1 MADDV
6 KNIWAGFLG
15 SLMLDVD
22 DALRRQESQD
32 SPTTRRGLIRTLIAA
47 VEGLA
52 WIYREHV
59 LGIAKEMD
67 ELSDKERAALS
78 DTVAMVDDKGRI
90 SEQKRY
96 LSTIATIRLTTRMA
110 KKFAS
115 DCDPDFNGTGWA
127 DLKDTFTLR
136 KSDHPSEAQ

>member
-59 LGIAKEMD
+59 LGIAKEMGRTFGQGASRAFRYRSHGGRQGPD
-67 ELSDKERAALS
+67 IGTKTLSIDDS
-78 DTVAMVDDKGRI
+78 HDPIDDTYGQEI
-90 SEQKRY
+90 CFG
-96 LSTIATIRLTTRMA
+96 L
-110 KKFAS
+110 
-115 DCDPDFNGTGWA
+115 
-127 DLKDTFTLR
+127 
-136 KSDHPSEAQ
+136 